1 MTQFLDHVKIKLTKI
16 VKGEGMNTKN
26 NIKKSVLRIL
36 VFTLLLTSFIL
47 PSDKIQGATKYIK
60 VGEFIK
66 ELLVGMELEVKEASI
81 NSCIDKAMEIGLINK
96 DTFSDYNNYINRMDA
111 AVLLNKA
118 DEYIY
123 GKTLEDELLNIVLSK
138 RISDIKKIDKSKR
151 EAVASIVAKGI
162 IKGYSNGYYIQNRE
176 FRGKNLLTRTGA
188 SEVINLLMTPSKRSS
203 LSKDG
208 MLIRTTNL
216 PRNAEHYDYILACYP
231 NEFYEMKFEF
241 MWWSDYLD
249 GTMEDNRHSFPMDMK
264 NEYWYTW
271 SKKWPFIE
279 ESNKYL
285 STWTERVED
294 YLNLVFNVD
303 YRTVNDTW
311 IKDLASCYA
320 IPIMDNLLIGTE
332 KGIQKYI
339 DDIKENK
346 VVVESKIIAV
356 ESSTLYEYDGVY
368 YLRAYVKYRIK
379 AIDTDVEH
387 DRLLYSHK
395 VHLNSLKNGEW
406 REGIFDIELDN
417 GKNMLATGNE
427 LYIQVYTELN
437 DRNNIKVY

>member
-188 SEVINLLMTPSKRSS
+188 TEVINLLMTPSKRAS

-231 NEFYEMKFEF
+231 NEFYEMKFYF
-241 MWWSDYLD
+241 MNWNSFIN
-249 GTMEDNRHSFPMDMK
+249 GSMADNRFAFPSDMK
-264 NEYWYTW
+264 NESWYTW

-285 STWTERVED
+285 STWTKRVED

-303 YRTVNDTW
+303 YRTVNDKW
-311 IKDLASCYA
+311 KKDLASCYA

-339 DDIKENK
+339 DGLNKNK
-346 VVVESKIIAV
+346 VIVESKIISV
-356 ESSTLYEYDGVY
+356 EPSTLYEYDGVY
-368 YLRAYVKYRIK
+368 YLRTYVKYKIS
-379 AIDTDVEH
+379 AQNINVNH
-387 DRLLYSHK
+387 DNLLYSNT
-395 VHLNSLKNGEW
+395 VYLQDLVNGDW
-406 REGIFDIELDN
+406 REGIFDVELDN
-417 GKNMLATGNE
+417 GKNMLATGRE
-427 LYIQVYTELN
+427 LYIQVYSEFN
-437 DRNNIKVY
+437 DYNYIKID